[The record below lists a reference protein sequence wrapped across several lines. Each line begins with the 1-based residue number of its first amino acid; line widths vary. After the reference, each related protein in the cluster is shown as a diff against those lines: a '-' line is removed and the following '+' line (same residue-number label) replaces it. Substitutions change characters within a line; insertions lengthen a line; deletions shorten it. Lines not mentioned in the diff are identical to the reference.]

1 MSVQAIPLSIFI
13 PFVLTYVLP
22 ANRKIRII
30 DIGSGLFGINLAYW
44 ISVKC
49 ENFELTVF
57 EKSSELGGV
66 WNHNRYPGV
75 ACDVPSHV
83 YQYSFAP
90 NPDWPRFLSPYV
102 ESLRQVASDLW
113 CS

>member
-1 MSVQAIPLSIFI
+1 
-13 PFVLTYVLP
+13 
-22 ANRKIRII
+22 
-30 DIGSGLFGINLAYW
+30 
-44 ISVKC
+44 
-49 ENFELTVF
+49 
-57 EKSSELGGV
+57 
-66 WNHNRYPGV
+66 
-75 ACDVPSHV
+75 V